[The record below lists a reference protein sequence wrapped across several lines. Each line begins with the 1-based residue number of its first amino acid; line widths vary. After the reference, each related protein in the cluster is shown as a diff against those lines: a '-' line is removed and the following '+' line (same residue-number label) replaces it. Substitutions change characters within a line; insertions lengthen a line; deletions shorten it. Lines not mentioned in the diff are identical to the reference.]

1 MHTYNTFIFPSYHP
15 SILSRWF
22 CFIIYIYIHNIY
34 IYRKTCFSPKSS
46 VTTLKEWKQ
55 SRGLIASMQPKFV
68 PDADLSDVL
77 DPKRPSLKLCTMTDS
92 GNIQIPDSE
101 RKRWL
106 NDPVRSNLIKHLTRF
121 WHVSVS
127 FQILFRS
134 FVLAITKTRVGANA
148 WRTLTQSSVWRD
160 NHSAQRQ
167 QPLHWRST

>member
-1 MHTYNTFIFPSYHP
+1 
-15 SILSRWF
+15 
-22 CFIIYIYIHNIY
+22 
-34 IYRKTCFSPKSS
+34 
-46 VTTLKEWKQ
+46 
-55 SRGLIASMQPKFV
+55 MQPKFV

-134 FVLAITKTRVGANA
+134 FVLAITKTRIGANA
-148 WRTLTQSSVWRD
+148 
-160 NHSAQRQ
+160 
-167 QPLHWRST
+167 